1 MQTLDVIDFQGT
13 LVLHITP
20 DKVSSLSERNR
31 RFNRCRIIIVRIIS
45 GINRIRFPVFA
56 SINIFRNGANLT
68 FYSKVMSTSFVII
81 LHSVALR
88 NINRIIF
95 CLRKRKTKTK
105 PSSRI
110 HIIIFIDN
118 RITLKCHTERFS
130 TCTRNDFL
138 GNFRRIMDSITIYI
152 YSFNRVVVIV
162 YKPVR
167 FQFRQV
173 IVIIEIIN
181 KLKFTFSNIDNFC
194 SFLNRNR
201 LEQCIIRNSIRHWFK
216 FLIPTDEF
224 VRIFRCRRFR
234 RTIIIPR
241 VESGNF
247 TRSIGVSTYSNAISN
262 KPYSIF
268 IDSLIFRAALYSMQ
282 FRIPTNK
289 FKSIL
294 FRFLI
299 QIINL

>member
-31 RFNRCRIIIVRIIS
+31 RCNWCRIIIVRIIPM
-45 GINRIRFPVFA
+45 INYFCLPVFTFV
-56 SINIFRNGANLT
+56 NPFRNSANLT

-130 TCTRNDFL
+130 TCTRNDFF
-138 GNFRRIMDSITIYI
+138 GDFRRIMNSITIYI
-152 YSFNRVVVIV
+152 YSFNGVIVIV
-162 YKPVR
+162 YKPVC

-201 LEQCIIRNSIRHWFK
+201 LEQCIIRNSICYRLE
-216 FLIPTDEF
+216 FLIPTDKF
-224 VRIFRCRRFR
+224 IRVLRCRRFR
-234 RTIIIPR
+234 RTIIPR

-247 TRSIGVSTYSNAISN
+247 TRSIGVSIYSNAISN

-289 FKSIL
+289 FKSITI
-294 FRFLI
+294 RFLI